1 MGKLDELVRQ
11 VGGASSTG
19 ASGRTVALTVRV
31 PLWMVDE
38 IGRAAVQFGDRT
50 RAGLFG
56 DLVQIGYDELVQ
68 RVGVPRWRE
77 MVNRPVPPEVVE
89 HFREWEQQED
99 SNEALEEELA
109 HRDEYWEESK

>member
-1 MGKLDELVRQ
+1 
-11 VGGASSTG
+11 
-19 ASGRTVALTVRV
+19 
-31 PLWMVDE
+31 
-38 IGRAAVQFGDRT
+38 
-50 RAGLFG
+50 
-56 DLVQIGYDELVQ
+56 
-68 RVGVPRWRE
+68 